1 MGKHFNTIIIG
12 GGVVGCAIA
21 YNLAKLGVGDV
32 LLLEKNAICSGDTA
46 KSCAIVRTHYSN
58 PLTCRMARIG
68 RDALADLEREV
79 DAPSGFTP
87 CGYLIFTDSEK
98 VDDFRRN
105 IALQQDAG
113 AEVELIDAQRALEL
127 HPWLNPARIASAA
140 YEPLSGYAD
149 PHLTTAAYAD
159 AARRAGV
166 EIRQGVAV
174 RRLLESRADTVDGVA
189 TDAGEFTADTVVV
202 AAGVWTNSITATVGI
217 RYPYEITSHKV
228 VQFRFAEDYSST
240 GFPVIRDLPGVC
252 YNRPQSGGMLFGDS
266 NRGDDVSDPDVVDDT
281 LARDGAGRFLRN
293 FENCFAGIR
302 HARIDAH
309 WAGRYDVSPDSNPL
323 IGGFPGK
330 SGLIA
335 VCGLS
340 GGGFKLAPC
349 IGMMVGE
356 KIALGES
363 RTLPIEPYRPTRF
376 EDGEPFRKAYAGTGA
391 MA

>member
-1 MGKHFNTIIIG
+1 MSNAYDVIIVG

-21 YNLAKLGVGDV
+21 YNLAKLGVGEV
-32 LLLEKNAICSGDTA
+32 LLLERNAICSGDTA

-68 RDALADLEREV
+68 RDTLADLEREV
-79 DAPSGFTP
+79 DGPSGFTP
-87 CGYLIFTDSEK
+87 CGYLIFTDAEK
-98 VDDFRRN
+98 VDDFERN
-105 IALQQDAG
+105 IALQQGAG
-113 AEVELIDAQRALEL
+113 ADVELIDARGALEL
-127 HPWLNPARIASAA
+127 HPWLNPARIARAA

-149 PHLTTAAYAD
+149 PHSTTAAYAA
-159 AARRAGV
+159 AARRLGV
-166 EIRQGVAV
+166 EIRQGVTV

-189 TDAGEFTADTVVV
+189 TDEGEITAETVIV
-202 AAGVWTNSITATVGI
+202 AAGVWTNTITATVGVP
-217 RYPYEITSHKV
+217 YPYEITNHKV
-228 VQFRFAEDYSST
+228 VQFRFGEDYSST
-240 GFPVIRDLPGVC
+240 RFPVVRDLPGVC

-266 NRGDDVSDPDVVDDT
+266 NKGDDVSDPDAVDDS
-281 LARDGAGRFLRN
+281 LARDGAGHFLRN
-293 FENCFAGIR
+293 FQNCFAGIKD
-302 HARIDAH
+302 ARIGAH

-330 SGLIA
+330 SGLVA

-349 IGMMVGE
+349 IGMMVAE
-356 KIALGES
+356 KIAFGES

-376 EDGEPFRKAYAGTGA
+376 DDGEPFRKAYAGTGA